1 MTVRVLVADDHATVR
16 AGLAALFG
24 EVPQMDVVAEA
35 ADAQTAI
42 ALTAKLSPDVVL
54 MDLHMPGD
62 GIHAISTIDT
72 DQVGV
77 LVLSMHSDAALVRA
91 ALRAGAR
98 GYLLKDAGALELIR
112 AVLAVANGQSIF
124 DPGVAGVVL
133 KGAQETYPFPGPTP
147 RERDVLDRLSQ
158 GLSTQAIADRLGLS
172 AKTVQN
178 NISQVLLKLG
188 ARDRAHAVALARD
201 AGTTG

>member
-24 EVPQMDVVAEA
+24 EVPEVDVVAEA
-35 ADAQTAI
+35 ADAQAAI
-42 ALTAKLSPDVVL
+42 ELTTQLSPDVVL

-62 GIHAISTIDT
+62 GIHAISAIDT
-72 DQVGV
+72 ERIAV

-112 AVLAVANGQSIF
+112 AVLAVADSQSIF

-133 KGAQETYPFPGPTP
+133 RAAQDAYPFPGLTP
-147 RERDVLDRLSQ
+147 RERDVLDRLSH

-172 AKTVQN
+172 TKTVQN

-201 AGTTG
+201 AGVTG

>member
-24 EVPQMDVVAEA
+24 EVPEIDVVAEA
-35 ADAQTAI
+35 ADAQSAIELTTAL
-42 ALTAKLSPDVVL
+42 APDVVL

-62 GIHAISTIDT
+62 GIHAISEIDT
-72 DQVGV
+72 DQVAV

-91 ALRAGAR
+91 AIRAGAR
-98 GYLLKDAGALELIR
+98 GYLLKDAGALELTR
-112 AVLAVANGQSIF
+112 AVLAVADGQSIF
-124 DPGVAGVVL
+124 DPGVAGVLL
-133 KGAQETYPFPGPTP
+133 KGAQETYPFPQLTP

-158 GLSTQAIADRLGLS
+158 GLPTQAIAERLGLS

-188 ARDRAHAVALARD
+188 ARDRAHAVSLARD
-201 AGTTG
+201 AGITG